1 MKYFYN
7 TKRRNMKN
15 KCRECKFIIYRKY
28 IFKKDSD
35 KTEKNKQ
42 NKEKKRKESSSSTK
56 NLK

>member
-1 MKYFYN
+1 MKYFYY

-42 NKEKKRKESSSSTK
+42 NKEKKEKSHQVQQRI
-56 NLK
+56 